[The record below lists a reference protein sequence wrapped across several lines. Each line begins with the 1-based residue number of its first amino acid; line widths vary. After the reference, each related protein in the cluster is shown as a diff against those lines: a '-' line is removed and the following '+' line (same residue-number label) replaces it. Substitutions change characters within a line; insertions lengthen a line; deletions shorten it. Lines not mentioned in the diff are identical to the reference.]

1 MKLKFASSLVLS
13 ALVWFLAP
21 GVGAADVPVEIVPV
35 SASHGMVVAGHPQA
49 TQIGVEVLKAGG
61 NAVDAAVAVSLAL
74 GVAEPYGSGL
84 GGKLMLLYYEAA
96 TGRTFALDAMDAAGD
111 SLDVEAYKRRPE
123 DNRYYGY
130 ASAAVPG
137 LAAGLWRAHQEWGV
151 RPWAENV
158 APAVQLAREGFVILP
173 KSRGAFAEKEAVL
186 RRGDAEIARLYLP
199 GGVLPVGGTRRASAD
214 LARTLELLAA
224 QGRDGFYRGPV
235 AAAMVAAADKAGGGT
250 FNLADL
256 AAYEA
261 RLTEPISIDFQ
272 GYHLKSSP
280 PPTNGPPLLLTILK
294 VVEADTWQGPLRRAA
309 NLDRLGRVWR
319 EVQPRVQAAIADV
332 PEAVFNFEKL
342 VAPDSIAEL
351 RRLTAAPAG
360 AATKVAWF
368 DDSGWSESAAAAT
381 THFAVADAQGN
392 IVCATQSLS
401 LHFGAGVVVPGT
413 GIILNDSMSNFAYGR
428 TPSVNQAAAGK
439 RPRSTISPTLVFRDG
454 RPVLAIGIPGSA
466 RIPTAMVQVLLDR
479 LVFNRPL
486 AEAIGDTRFHFNRNW
501 RRNDAESFEAENSL
515 SESEVAALRTLGWQV
530 ELPEAAGTGKNF
542 GGINAIELNADG
554 SYTGYADPRRTN
566 AAAGH

>member
-1 MKLKFASSLVLS
+1 MNQLRAIVVSLWSVILWT
-13 ALVWFLAP
+13 AV
-21 GVGAADVPVEIVPV
+21 AAEIPVRVEPV
-35 SASHGMVVAGHPQA
+35 SAPHGMVVAGHPQA
-49 TQIGVEVLKAGG
+49 AQIGVAVLRAGG

-74 GVAEPYGSGL
+74 GVAEPHASGL
-84 GGKLMLLYYEAA
+84 GGKLMLLYYEASS
-96 TGRTFALDAMDAAGD
+96 GRTYALDAMDAAGG
-111 SLDVEAYKRRPE
+111 SLDVEAYRRRPE
-123 DNRYYGY
+123 DDRYHGY
-130 ASAAVPG
+130 ASAAAPG
-137 LAAGLWRAHQEWGV
+137 LAAGLWLAHRQWGA

-158 APAVQLAREGFVILP
+158 APAAQLARDGFEVLP
-173 KSRGAFAEKEAVL
+173 KTRVFFAEKEAVL

-199 GGVLPVGGTRRASAD
+199 GGALPVVGTRLANAD
-214 LARTLELLAA
+214 LARTLERLAA

-235 AAAMVAAADKAGGGT
+235 ATAMVAAAEQAGGGT

-261 RLTEPISIDFQ
+261 RLTEPIGVDFH
-272 GYHLKSSP
+272 GYHLLSSP
-280 PPTNGPPLLLTILK
+280 PPTNGPPLFLTILK
-294 VVEADTWQGPLRRAA
+294 VLEADTWQGPLRRAA

-332 PEAVFNFEKL
+332 PEAAFNFEKL

-351 RRLTAAPAG
+351 RRLTAGPA
-360 AATKVAWF
+360 AAESKVARF

-392 IVCATQSLS
+392 VVCATQSLS

-413 GIILNDSMSNFAYGR
+413 GVILNDSMSNFAYGR
-428 TPSVNQAAAGK
+428 TPSVNQVAPGK

-454 RPVLAIGIPGSA
+454 RPVLALGIPGSA
-466 RIPTAMVQVLLDR
+466 RIPTAILQVLLDR

-501 RRNDAESFEAENSL
+501 RRDNAESFEAESSL
-515 SESEVAALRTLGWQV
+515 PETEVAALRAMGWQV

-566 AAAGH
+566 AAIGY

>member
-1 MKLKFASSLVLS
+1 MLRRIFFPAFWLV
-13 ALVWFLAP
+13 AVLA
-21 GVGAADVPVEIVPV
+21 AAAPVPVEVVPV
-35 SASHGMVVAGHPQA
+35 TASHGMVVAGHPQA
-49 TQIGVEVLKAGG
+49 AQIGVAVLKAGG

-74 GVAEPYGSGL
+74 GVAEPHASGL

-96 TGRTFALDAMDAAGD
+96 SGRTYALDAMDAAGG
-111 SLDVEAYKRRPE
+111 SLDVEAYRRRPE
-123 DNRYYGY
+123 DDRYHGY
-130 ASAAVPG
+130 SAAAVPG
-137 LAAGLWRAHQEWGV
+137 LAAGLWLAHRQWGA

-158 APAVQLAREGFVILP
+158 APAAQLARDGFEVLP
-173 KSRGAFAEKEAVL
+173 KTRVFFAEKESVL
-186 RRGDAEIARLYLP
+186 RRGDAEIARIYLP
-199 GGVLPVGGTRRASAD
+199 GGALPAVGSRLANPD
-214 LARTLELLAA
+214 LARTLGRLAA

-235 AAAMVAAADKAGGGT
+235 AAAMVAAAEQAGGGT

-261 RLTEPISIDFQ
+261 RLTEPIGIDFH
-272 GYHLKSSP
+272 GYHLLSSP
-280 PPTNGPPLLLTILK
+280 PPTNGPPLFLTILK
-294 VVEADTWQGPLRRAA
+294 VLEEDAWQGPLRSAA

-351 RRLTAAPAG
+351 RKRTRVPVAAEP
-360 AATKVAWF
+360 KVAWL
-368 DDSGWSESAAAAT
+368 DASGWSESAAAAT
-381 THFAVADAQGN
+381 THFMVVDQHGN

-413 GIILNDSMSNFAYGR
+413 GVILNDSMSNFAYGR
-428 TPSVNQAAAGK
+428 TPSVNQVAPGK
-439 RPRSTISPTLVFRDG
+439 RPRSTISPTLVFRAG

-466 RIPTAMVQVLLDR
+466 RIPTALLQVLLDR

-486 AEAIGDTRFHFNRNW
+486 AEAIGDTRVHFNRDW
-501 RRNDAESFEAENSL
+501 RHNNAESFEAESSL
-515 SESEVAALRTLGWQV
+515 PETEVAALRALGWPV
-530 ELPEAAGTGKNF
+530 ELSEAAGTGKNF

-554 SYTGYADPRRTN
+554 SCTGYADPRRTN
-566 AAAGH
+566 AAAGY

>member
-1 MKLKFASSLVLS
+1 VL
-13 ALVWFLAP
+13 
-21 GVGAADVPVEIVPV
+21 
-35 SASHGMVVAGHPQA
+35 Q
-49 TQIGVEVLKAGG
+49 AGG

-96 TGRTFALDAMDAAGD
+96 TGRTYALDAMDAAGG
-111 SLDVEAYKRRPE
+111 SLDVAAYTSRPE
-123 DNRYYGY
+123 DDRYNGY
-130 ASAAVPG
+130 SAAAAPG
-137 LAAGLWRAHQEWGV
+137 LAAGLWLAHQKWGV

-158 APAVQLAREGFVILP
+158 APAVQLARDGFEILP
-173 KSRGAFAEKEAVL
+173 KTRIFFAEKEAVL

-199 GGVLPVGGTRRASAD
+199 DNALPVVGTRLANAD
-214 LARTLELLAA
+214 LARTLERLAA
-224 QGRDGFYRGPV
+224 QGRDGFYKGSV
-235 AAAMVAAADKAGGGT
+235 ATAMVAAAEQGGGGT

-256 AAYEA
+256 ATYEA
-261 RLTEPISIDFQ
+261 RLTEPIGIDFQ
-272 GYHLKSSP
+272 GYHLLSSP
-280 PPTNGPPLLLTILK
+280 PPTNGPPLFLTILK
-294 VVEADTWQGPLRRAA
+294 VLEADAWQGPLRSAA

-351 RRLTAAPAG
+351 RQLTAVPAT
-360 AATKVAWF
+360 AEPKVAVW

-392 IVCATQSLS
+392 VVCATQSLS

-413 GIILNDSMSNFAYGR
+413 GIILNNSMSNFAYGR
-428 TPSVNQAAAGK
+428 TPGVNQVAAGK

-454 RPVLAIGIPGSA
+454 RPLLAIGIPGAA
-466 RIPTAMVQVLLDR
+466 RIPTAMLQALLDR

-501 RRNDAESFEAENSL
+501 RRDNAESFE
-515 SESEVAALRTLGWQV
+515 SESSLPEAEVAALRARGWQV
-530 ELPEAAGTGKNF
+530 ELPEPAGTGKNF

-566 AAAGH
+566 AAAGY